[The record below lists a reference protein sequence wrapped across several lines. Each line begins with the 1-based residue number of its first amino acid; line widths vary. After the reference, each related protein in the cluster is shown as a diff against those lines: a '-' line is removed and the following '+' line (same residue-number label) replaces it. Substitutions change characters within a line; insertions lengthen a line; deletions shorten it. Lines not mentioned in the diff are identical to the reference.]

1 MLQCF
6 GGGLDKGLEDLQIAI
21 FLQGEVFQVV
31 EVTQVTGQLTGSLAL
46 EQRNENKGHF
56 IVISSVDLDRYPG
69 AALVGQRSAGPN
81 DEDPQLCEVGDHVV
95 DLEPDGAGDLAE
107 VETAEVGEL
116 DNVREERDSLHHLH
130 DFSDMLVRVR
140 TILRR

>member
-6 GGGLDKGLEDLQIAI
+6 GAGLDKGLEDLQITI

-31 EVTQVTGQLTGSLAL
+31 EVAQVTGQLTGSLAL
-46 EQRNENKGHF
+46 EQRSENTGHI
-56 IVISSVDLDRYPG
+56 IVMCSVDLDRYPG
-69 AALVGQRSAGPN
+69 AALVGQRPAGPN

-95 DLEPDGAGDLAE
+95 DLEPDGARDLAE

-116 DNVREERDSLHHLH
+116 DNVREERDSLHHLN
-130 DFSDMLVRVR
+130 DFSDMLVR

>member
-31 EVTQVTGQLTGSLAL
+31 EVAQVTGQLTGSLAL
-46 EQRNENKGHF
+46 EQRSENKGHF
-56 IVISSVDLDRYPG
+56 IVMSSVDLDRYPG
-69 AALVGQRSAGPN
+69 AALVGQRPAGPD

-95 DLEPDGAGDLAE
+95 DLEPDGARDLAE

-116 DNVREERDSLHHLH
+116 DNVREERDSLHHLN
-130 DFSDMLVRVR
+130 DFSDMLVW
-140 TILRR
+140 TTLRR

>member
-6 GGGLDKGLEDLQIAI
+6 GAGLDKGLEDLQIAI

-31 EVTQVTGQLTGSLAL
+31 EVAQVTGQLTGSLAL
-46 EQRNENKGHF
+46 EQRSENTGHI
-56 IVISSVDLDRYPG
+56 IVMCSVDLDRYPG
-69 AALVGQRSAGPN
+69 AALVGQRPAGPN

-116 DNVREERDSLHHLH
+116 DNVREERDSLHHLN
-130 DFSDMLVRVR
+130 DFSDMLVR